1 MQGHNRKWRIAGVVP
16 LSRPSI
22 NGEFLVVFTAE
33 HVQLLPGVR
42 VRLHDGGVQGRG
54 WQRDQT

>member
-1 MQGHNRKWRIAGVVP
+1 VADRWSGTAFKT
-16 LSRPSI
+16 I